1 MQVCNKHK
9 QKKKKITN
17 NMIYEYGAMSSK
29 YSVEADNKLTAYA
42 AMIIQFNS
50 VPHLVAIYSP
60 KESAENDS
68 WLMRTNDLQQRLD
81 EIFGGE
87 GEFEK
92 YLDEH
97 PNEIREACKT
107 IKQLI

>member
-1 MQVCNKHK
+1 
-9 QKKKKITN
+9 
-17 NMIYEYGAMSSK
+17 MIYEYGAMSSK
-29 YSVEADNKLTAYA
+29 YSIEADNKLTAYA
-42 AMIIQFNS
+42 AMIIHFNS
-50 VPHLVAIYSP
+50 SAHLIAIYSP
-60 KESAENDS
+60 EECKNDS

>member
-1 MQVCNKHK
+1 
-9 QKKKKITN
+9 
-17 NMIYEYGAMSSK
+17 MIYEYGVMSSK
-29 YSVEADNKLTAYA
+29 YSIETDNKLTAYA

-81 EIFGGE
+81 EIFGGD
-87 GEFEK
+87 GEFMK
-92 YLDEH
+92 YLNKH
-97 PNEIREACKT
+97 PNEIKEVCKT
-107 IKQLI
+107 IKKLV

>member
-1 MQVCNKHK
+1 
-9 QKKKKITN
+9 
-17 NMIYEYGAMSSK
+17 MIYEYGAMSSR
-29 YSVEADNKLTAYA
+29 YSIEADNKLTAYA

-50 VPHLVAIYSP
+50 APHLIAIYSP

-68 WLMRTNDLQQRLD
+68 WLMRTNDFKQRID

-92 YLDEH
+92 YLG
-97 PNEIREACKT
+97 
-107 IKQLI
+107 QLPTTKVVGLP